1 MSQTSRNWILSSD
14 NYNYVNGWFYM
25 KLVILAGGYGTR
37 LGEETIKI
45 PKPLVEI
52 GGRPIIWHI
61 MKYYSYY
68 GINDFVILLG
78 YKGYMIKEFFDNY
91 RRHLY
96 DIKIDFKNDNS
107 MVLKKTKCHSDE
119 ENWVI
124 ELVDTGENSMTAGR
138 LKRAYEYLKDEDS
151 FCLTYGDGLSNININ
166 DEINFHKKHKKIAT
180 IGAVYPPARFGVLKI
195 EEDNTVSSF
204 IEKPKGDNAYISGG
218 FFILNKGIFSYLG
231 DDYTV
236 FEQEPLKKL
245 AEKNELV
252 AFKHNGFWQC
262 MDTQRDKS
270 ILEEIWYKGG
280 APWKIWQ

>member
-1 MSQTSRNWILSSD
+1 
-14 NYNYVNGWFYM
+14 M
-25 KLVILAGGYGTR
+25 KLVILAGGLGTR
-37 LGEETIKI
+37 LGEETLIR

-96 DIKIDFKNDNS
+96 DMKIDFKNNS
-107 MVLKKTKCHSDE
+107 SSILKKDKNILE

-124 ELVDTGENSMTAGR
+124 ELIDTGENSMTAGR
-138 LKRAYEYLKDEDS
+138 LKNAYQYLKNEED
-151 FCLTYGDGLSNININ
+151 FCLTYGDGVSNINIE
-166 DEINFHKKHKKIAT
+166 DEITFHRKHGKIAT
-180 IGAVYPPARFGVLKI
+180 IGAVYPPARFGALKI
-195 EEDNTVSSF
+195 EEDNSVSSF

-218 FFILNKGIFSYLG
+218 FFIFNKNIFNYLG

-236 FEQEPLKKL
+236 LEQEPLRKL
-245 AEKNELV
+245 SKDNELM
-252 AFKHNGFWQC
+252 AFKHDGFWQC
-262 MDTQRDKS
+262 MDTPRDKV
-270 ILEEIWYKGG
+270 ILEEMWSKGN
-280 APWKIWQ
+280 APWKVW